1 MERPTV
7 RSYSIR
13 GSRITVA
20 QRQAKT
26 ALQIVHGIEF
36 KQEIIDLKAIF
47 PKAHK
52 VIMEIGFGMGEATA
66 IIAKNHPDN
75 AYIAV
80 DVHPP
85 GIGKLLSRI
94 DEDKLSN
101 VKVIEDVDVHPPGIG
116 KLLSRIDEDKL
127 ANVKVIEDDVH
138 VVLQHMFADHCLDG
152 IHLFFPD
159 PWPKKKHHKRRI
171 VNDGFLQLIH
181 PKLKKGGFIHIA
193 TDWVPYATSIQE
205 VFSNS
210 DLFAGGVIPKPEWRP
225 VTRFEDQGIDKDH
238 AVNDMYYVA
247 Q

>member
-26 ALQIVHGIEF
+26 ALQMVHGIEF

-47 PKAHK
+47 PKANK

-66 IIAKNHPDN
+66 MIAKNHPDN

-94 DEDKLSN
+94 DEDKL
-101 VKVIEDVDVHPPGIG
+101 
-116 KLLSRIDEDKL
+116 
-127 ANVKVIEDDVH
+127 ANIKVIEDDVH

-171 VNDGFLQLIH
+171 VSDGFLQLIH

>member
-26 ALQIVHGIEF
+26 ALQMVHGIEF

-47 PKAHK
+47 PKANK

-101 VKVIEDVDVHPPGIG
+101 VKVIED
-116 KLLSRIDEDKL
+116 
-127 ANVKVIEDDVH
+127 DVH
-138 VVLQHMFADHCLDG
+138 VVLEHMFADHCLDG

-210 DLFAGGVIPKPEWRP
+210 DLFTGGVIPKPEWRP

>member
-47 PKAHK
+47 PKADK

-85 GIGKLLSRI
+85 GIGKLLARI

-101 VKVIEDVDVHPPGIG
+101 VKVIED
-116 KLLSRIDEDKL
+116 
-127 ANVKVIEDDVH
+127 DVH
-138 VVLQHMFADHCLDG
+138 VVLEHMFADQSLDG

-171 VNDGFLQLIH
+171 VNEGFLQLIH
-181 PKLKKGGFIHIA
+181 PKIKKGGFIHIA
-193 TDWVPYATSIQE
+193 TDWVPYAISIQE

-238 AVNDMYYVA
+238 AVNDMYYTKL
-247 Q
+247 

>member
-26 ALQIVHGIEF
+26 ALQMVHGIEF

-47 PKAHK
+47 PKANK
-52 VIMEIGFGMGEATA
+52 IIMEIGFGMGEATA

-85 GIGKLLSRI
+85 GIGKLLARI
-94 DEDKLSN
+94 DENKLT
-101 VKVIEDVDVHPPGIG
+101 
-116 KLLSRIDEDKL
+116 
-127 ANVKVIEDDVH
+127 NVKVIEDDVH
-138 VVLQHMFADHCLDG
+138 VVLEHMFADHCLDG

-171 VNDGFLQLIH
+171 VNEGFLQLIH

>member
-26 ALQIVHGIEF
+26 ALQMVHGIEF

-47 PKAHK
+47 PKANK
-52 VIMEIGFGMGEATA
+52 IIMEIGFGMGEATA

-85 GIGKLLSRI
+85 GIGKLLARI
-94 DEDKLSN
+94 DEDKLT
-101 VKVIEDVDVHPPGIG
+101 
-116 KLLSRIDEDKL
+116 
-127 ANVKVIEDDVH
+127 NVKVIEDDVH
-138 VVLQHMFADHCLDG
+138 VVLEHMFADHCLDG

-171 VNDGFLQLIH
+171 VNEGFLQLIH
-181 PKLKKGGFIHIA
+181 PKLKKSGFIHIA
-193 TDWVPYATSIQE
+193 TDWVPYAIAIQE

-210 DLFAGGVIPKPEWRP
+210 DLFTGGVIEKPEWRP

-238 AVNDMYYVA
+238 AVNDMYYVV

>member
-66 IIAKNHPDN
+66 IIAKNHPEN

-94 DEDKLSN
+94 DEDKL
-101 VKVIEDVDVHPPGIG
+101 D
-116 KLLSRIDEDKL
+116 
-127 ANVKVIEDDVH
+127 NVKVIEDDVH
-138 VVLQHMFADHCLDG
+138 VVLEHMIADHSLDG
-152 IHLFFPD
+152 IHLYFPD
-159 PWPKKKHHKRRI
+159 PWPKKKHNKRRI
-171 VNDGFLQLIH
+171 VNEGFLKLIH
-181 PKLKKGGFIHIA
+181 PKLKQGGFIHIA
-193 TDWVPYATSIQE
+193 TDWVPYAISIQE

-210 DLFAGGVIPKPEWRP
+210 DLFTGGVIQKPEWRP